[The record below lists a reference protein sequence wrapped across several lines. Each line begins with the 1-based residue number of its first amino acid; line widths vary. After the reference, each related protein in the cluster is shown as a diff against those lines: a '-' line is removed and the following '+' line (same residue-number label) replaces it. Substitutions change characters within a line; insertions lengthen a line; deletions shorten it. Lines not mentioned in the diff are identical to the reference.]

1 MEISLEPG
9 HVIGPPPVAVA
20 ACSVPSDREG
30 GASGDWHDVIALPS
44 GDVAVVVGDAAG
56 HGVQARPLKDALQRG
71 LRGMAMTGTEP
82 CELVNGLDSVVVPDR
97 DGYATVVYAV
107 VEPKRGE
114 VVLTNAGHPP
124 PLLVGRGGSARF
136 LTGTLDPPLGAPRAA
151 TSPEVGRTQLR
162 SGDTLVLYT
171 DGLIERRSRD
181 IGAGLAGL
189 AALAARF
196 AGASLDE
203 LCARLLCMGLDGSE
217 DASDRTD
224 DLTVIALRLQYDPST
239 APPLG
244 PTPLVPAPIV
254 SAPLAITGLWPHRG

>member
-1 MEISLEPG
+1 MEISVELG
-9 HVIGPPPVAVA
+9 HAVGPPAVAVA
-20 ACSVPSDREG
+20 VCTLPSDREG

-82 CELVNGLDSVVVPDR
+82 SELVNGLDNVVVPDR

-136 LTGTLDPPLGAPRAA
+136 LTDTLDPPLGAPRAP
-151 TSPEVGRTQLR
+151 TSPEVGRTPLR
-162 SGDTLVLYT
+162 PGDTLVLYT

-181 IGAGLAGL
+181 ISTGLAAL

-196 AGASLDE
+196 ASASLDE
-203 LCARLLCMGLDGSE
+203 LCARLLCMAL
-217 DASDRTD
+217 DASDPSD
-224 DLTVIALRLQYDPST
+224 DLTVIALRLQYNPSA
-239 APPLG
+239 APPLI
-244 PTPLVPAPIV
+244 PTPLLPAPAPIAI
-254 SAPLAITGLWPHRG
+254 APLAPFG